1 MRDFK
6 KYEIWQLS
14 HAFTLRIYS
23 STSLFPKDEMY
34 GITSQI
40 RRASSSIPTN
50 ISEGCG
56 RNSDKEFNQFLN
68 IALGSASETEYL
80 IILSRDLNYID
91 TEKFALATVAHEIT
105 HILDSGIKGGP
116 SVFGNLDPTQSL
128 KKDEVFNKSRLYLS
142 DIREIVARVYGNTS
156 YMIELLHK
164 RIDEMRTSEI
174 IKKADEQRRWN
185 PEDLYRTSFYLID
198 EEAHPCLFDVELENP
213 QDMPCDE

>member
-6 KYEIWQLS
+6 KYDIWQLS
-14 HAFTLRIYS
+14 HTFTLRIYS
-23 STSLFPKDEMY
+23 NTSLFPKDELY

-91 TEKFALATVAHEIT
+91 TEKFEI
-105 HILDSGIKGGP
+105 LEK
-116 SVFGNLDPTQSL
+116 
-128 KKDEVFNKSRLYLS
+128 
-142 DIREIVARVYGNTS
+142 EIN
-156 YMIELLHK
+156 
-164 RIDEMRTSEI
+164 I
-174 IKKADEQRRWN
+174 I
-185 PEDLYRTSFYLID
+185 
-198 EEAHPCLFDVELENP
+198 
-213 QDMPCDE
+213 

>member
-14 HAFTLRIYS
+14 HAFTLKIYS
-23 STSLFPKDEMY
+23 NTSLFPKDEIY

-56 RNSDKEFNQFLN
+56 RNSDKEFNQYLN

-91 TEKFALATVAHEIT
+91 TETFEILEKEINT
-105 HILDSGIKGGP
+105 IKSKIYKLKQILI
-116 SVFGNLDPTQSL
+116 Q
-128 KKDEVFNKSRLYLS
+128 
-142 DIREIVARVYGNTS
+142 
-156 YMIELLHK
+156 
-164 RIDEMRTSEI
+164 
-174 IKKADEQRRWN
+174 Q
-185 PEDLYRTSFYLID
+185 
-198 EEAHPCLFDVELENP
+198 
-213 QDMPCDE
+213 